1 MRKWLALVAL
11 GIGVQAH
18 AISYDASSL
27 LTSGDGFNFTSSGA
41 LGFKTVAGWTGLGV
55 NGGYSGAEID
65 IGEWLQ
71 LNFTQPQILRE
82 LTIAFLFDGP
92 EFSDP
97 NEVAVLSDGV
107 NTYSL
112 KATGAT
118 TATWTGGGLVENL
131 SPATSTG
138 AAVWRIT
145 NPFGDSPVSTVRF
158 SPSEQIPGGGQD
170 SDFSL
175 QGFSVPDTGST
186 LVLFGLVF
194 GGFAIFAQGFGVR
207 RQSFAVV
214 RSR

>member
-1 MRKWLALVAL
+1 MRKWLALVAM
-11 GIGVQAH
+11 GIGVQTH
-18 AISYDASSL
+18 AISYDASL
-27 LTSGDGFNFTSSGA
+27 FMTGGAGFSFTSSGT

-71 LNFTQPQILRE
+71 LNFVQPQVLSE

-92 EFSDP
+92 EFNDP
-97 NEVAVLSDGV
+97 NEIAVLSDGF

-118 TATWTGGGLVENL
+118 TAVWTGAGSVVNL
-131 SPATSTG
+131 SPATSWG

-145 NPFGDSPVSTVRF
+145 NPFGDTPVSTVRF
-158 SPSEQIPGGGQD
+158 SPREQISGVGQD

-175 QGFSVPDTGST
+175 QGFSVPDAGST
-186 LVLFGLVF
+186 LVLLGLAL
-194 GGFAIFAQGFGVR
+194 GGIAVFAQRFGSR
-207 RQSFAVV
+207 RQDFAVV

>member
-1 MRKWLALVAL
+1 MRKWLALLAM
-11 GIGVQAH
+11 GIGVQTH
-18 AISYDASSL
+18 AISYDASSFS
-27 LTSGDGFNFTSSGA
+27 TSGAGFSFTSSGT

-71 LNFTQPQILRE
+71 LNFTQPQVLSE
-82 LTIAFLFDGP
+82 LTLAFLFDGP
-92 EFSDP
+92 EFGDP
-97 NEVAVLSDGV
+97 NEIAILSDGV

-112 KATGAT
+112 KATGAN
-118 TATWTGGGLVENL
+118 TATWTGSGLVENL
-131 SPATSTG
+131 SPATSSG

-145 NPFGDSPVSTVRF
+145 NPFGNAPVSTVRF
-158 SPSEQIPGGGQD
+158 SPSEQIAGGGQD

-186 LVLFGLVF
+186 LILFGLAL
-194 GGFAIFAQGFGVR
+194 GGFAVFTRRFGL
-207 RQSFAVV
+207 RQQDFAVV